1 MAKMKTESLAVQYRP
16 RNLTDLIGQD
26 HISKQVLGM
35 FKSGKMPSSIML
47 HGSTGLGK
55 TTVARILTRMINC
68 SAEERDENFTP
79 CGECPSCRMTEH
91 PDVLELNAAEARGID
106 DVRNLIQQSKNMP
119 SLGNKR
125 IFILDEVHQFT
136 PQAQQSLLKP
146 LEEPPSNTLWIIC
159 TMSPDKILPA
169 IAKRCLSMQVKPVEP
184 DVLVKRLYRVAKRE
198 GVDFKQVDD
207 GVKVLKTIADFANGG
222 VRASLQ
228 LLESVLFAYKADK
241 TVDAN
246 TVLTQFLSGGEAD
259 QDKLAAELL
268 FSILAGDMKRYV
280 KAMPADNIRAV
291 LNKMRWLLDYLINNF
306 VGKAKFIPYSG
317 RAFAA
322 LTKGSEVKV
331 SLPRLMQIQ
340 YLLVDIE
347 MKLNSCSIDER
358 VVFMSTLS
366 TQVKADRA

>member
-125 IFILDEVHQFT
+125 IFILDECF
-136 PQAQQSLLKP
+136 
-146 LEEPPSNTLWIIC
+146 
-159 TMSPDKILPA
+159 
-169 IAKRCLSMQVKPVEP
+169 
-184 DVLVKRLYRVAKRE
+184 
-198 GVDFKQVDD
+198 
-207 GVKVLKTIADFANGG
+207 
-222 VRASLQ
+222 
-228 LLESVLFAYKADK
+228 
-241 TVDAN
+241 
-246 TVLTQFLSGGEAD
+246 
-259 QDKLAAELL
+259 
-268 FSILAGDMKRYV
+268 
-280 KAMPADNIRAV
+280 PADAV
-291 LNKMRWLLDYLINNF
+291 VELAD
-306 VGKAKFIPYSG
+306 GT
-317 RAFAA
+317 FAA
-322 LTKGSEVKV
+322 LGDIVSSPERYVVKTFNHESGRVEPQPVIAGWSNGTKPGSMMEVELEDGSKQLASDNHRWWSV
-331 SLPRLMQIQ
+331 TRNCYVRTDELLPGEELSSST
-340 YLLVDIE
+340 DI
-347 MKLNSCSIDER
+347 
-358 VVFMSTLS
+358 
-366 TQVKADRA
+366 

>member
-125 IFILDEVHQFT
+125 IFILDEVHQLT
-136 PQAQQSLLKP
+136 TQAQQCLPGDMVVATP
-146 LEEPPSNTLWIIC
+146 LGDVAINDLSPGDEVYSFNHSTLQ
-159 TMSPDKILPA
+159 TETS
-169 IAKRCLSMQVKPVEP
+169 VV
-184 DVLVKRLYRVAKRE
+184 VATQQMGTKE
-198 GVDFKQVDD
+198 
-207 GVKVLKTIADFANGG
+207 
-222 VRASLQ
+222 
-228 LLESVLFAYKADK
+228 LLEIE
-241 TVDAN
+241 
-246 TVLTQFLSGGEAD
+246 LSDGG
-259 QDKLAAELL
+259 
-268 FSILAGDMKRYV
+268 ILRCTPDHKVWSESRNSY
-280 KAMPADNIRAV
+280 IRA
-291 LNKMRWLLDYLINNF
+291 DE
-306 VGKAKFIPYSG
+306 
-317 RAFAA
+317 
-322 LTKGSEVKV
+322 LTLE
-331 SLPRLMQIQ
+331 
-340 YLLVDIE
+340 
-347 MKLNSCSIDER
+347 DELR
-358 VVFMSTLS
+358 TI
-366 TQVKADRA
+366 